1 MKQELQNYN
10 SKMIQIQNDDQGQS
24 EIARKLQ
31 DNLEE
36 ANQEIKSLKS
46 QNGQMKSNLDK
57 SAVDERVSK
66 MTEQLTE
73 LESNVRD
80 LKQLDDNSQKQI
92 AELQ

>member
-1 MKQELQNYN
+1 
-10 SKMIQIQNDDQGQS
+10 
-24 EIARKLQ
+24 
-31 DNLEE
+31 
-36 ANQEIKSLKS
+36 
-46 QNGQMKSNLDK
+46 MKSNLDK